1 LLTGVWNSK
10 HELFT
15 MNFKMMQNKI
25 MFNQH
30 EVING
35 MMNVL
40 GLLPAYSAGF
50 HEWRINRNL
59 SSCNWGI
66 NTIRDIIYDKNDN
79 FYNLVR

>member
-1 LLTGVWNSK
+1 
-10 HELFT
+10 

-40 GLLPAYSAGF
+40 GLLPAYSAGSMSGK
-50 HEWRINRNL
+50 L
-59 SSCNWGI
+59 TGI
-66 NTIRDIIYDKNDN
+66 
-79 FYNLVR
+79 